1 MQFLPEIG
9 SGAQATPACGGCWE
23 GLRPSAEFHSAPEPP
38 TAVSSRVCLVLTCP
52 KESRIKKVK
61 IFRHC
66 Y

>member
-38 TAVSSRVCLVLTCP
+38 AAVFASDLLCINLPERVKNL
-52 KESRIKKVK
+52 KK
-61 IFRHC
+61 
-66 Y
+66 